1 MVGWSSATEPQPRFE
16 LPVVDVSRTE
26 VHQVVS
32 RMMKLRAVNGQEGM
46 LEGHP
51 SIEPWLTLQGR
62 GYIQVAKACGF
73 ADTAYVRMT
82 SLALQHV
89 TTGVVYNAAAPVF
102 DVRRELALA
111 DLTHYEL
118 GYLLQE
124 GLDMA
129 AVPSQ
134 D

>member
-1 MVGWSSATEPQPRFE
+1 MQ
-16 LPVVDVSRTE
+16 
-26 VHQVVS
+26 
-32 RMMKLRAVNGQEGM
+32 LRAVNCQEGM

-62 GYIQVAKACGF
+62 GYVQIAKAGDS
-73 ADTAYVRMT
+73 ADTSYCR
-82 SLALQHV
+82 LAPLAMQHV
-89 TTGVVYNAAAPVF
+89 TTGVVYNAAAPIF

-118 GYLLQE
+118 GYLLKE